1 MFVCFCFTTVSC
13 EFGQRDM
20 CDWTSVTNETNTLEW
35 IAWWGNSWHRNY
47 YARLYVGGHD
57 AGDQGVLASP
67 WLQPWSPGS
76 RCRLQFQYY
85 LGKDNGC
92 RLSLLH
98 EKAGIM
104 SVLWNSTAASFYKTA
119 SSDLDC
125 TGERYKLY
133 FKGERISNED
143 NACGYYNEIAVDNI
157 VYYVEPGEPPTS
169 HPTTVTTS
177 TLTTSSNV
185 YSTQQGGSTAT
196 DALTSIEGLG
206 SASIAGITI
215 AVILVVVV
223 IAVVV
228 IFVSRRRNGD
238 GDKTKI
244 WLARYFRKAKRP
256 SASQNNTRRAV
267 SNSGYVPDDQ
277 FITSVRMP
285 GAQTQSDEDTDHIYN
300 APEEPYVN
308 LATAVNSAGLPKHT
322 HQNLR
327 HPGNNHS
334 QDAYELATTGDQTK
348 EVAKNGENSKQDSV
362 YEFAEP
368 PANEIKSD
376 GSHDYYNQTN
386 LKVAQNEASAS
397 DPGFDDTYDHTQARP
412 LNQKDL
418 DDTYDHTHDDQVPK
432 ATPNSDDTS
441 PRRVESPNDEDEYA
455 VPPTKTMSNPT
466 TGKAAAIADGSRT
479 MHASKQAARGKRTA
493 AKGKPGYEN
502 ITEDHTKKSADKK
515 QARLQD
521 DTEYSL
527 AENTIPAQSSP
538 EASQSEAS
546 VYEVVDHD
554 EDHDKSTA
562 SVPAD
567 DIYNELDVRGESV
580 AEQKVQQRHY
590 DHVHDPDEYSE
601 LHGEDWTRDQQR
613 EAEADQ
619 YNHIHNC

>member
-1 MFVCFCFTTVSC
+1 M
-13 EFGQRDM
+13 
-20 CDWTSVTNETNTLEW
+20 
-35 IAWWGNSWHRNY
+35 
-47 YARLYVGGHD
+47 
-57 AGDQGVLASP
+57 
-67 WLQPWSPGS
+67 
-76 RCRLQFQYY
+76 
-85 LGKDNGC
+85 
-92 RLSLLH
+92 
-98 EKAGIM
+98 
-104 SVLWNSTAASFYKTA
+104 
-119 SSDLDC
+119 
-125 TGERYKLY
+125 YKLY

-143 NACGYYNEIAVDNI
+143 YACGDNGNNAIYVDNI
-157 VYYVEPGEPPTS
+157 LYHVEPGKPPPTS
-169 HPTTVTTS
+169 HPTTTATAT
-177 TLTTSSNV
+177 TLTIFSTSM
-185 YSTQQGGSTAT
+185 STQVQGDSTAS
-196 DALTSIEGLG
+196 DALVSNNTEGIG

-215 AVILVVVV
+215 AAILVVVV

-228 IFVSRRRNGD
+228 IIIILRRRNDD
-238 GDKTKI
+238 GDKTKT
-244 WLARYFRKAKRP
+244 WLAHYFRKTKRL
-256 SASQNNTRRAV
+256 SASPNSTRRAV

-277 FITSVRMP
+277 FITSVQTP
-285 GAQTQSDEDTDHIYN
+285 GAQMQSDEDTDHIYN

-376 GSHDYYNQTN
+376 GSHDYYNGANFKGT
-386 LKVAQNEASAS
+386 KNEASAPSTDDTYDHTKS
-397 DPGFDDTYDHTQARP
+397 DRLHLQNSKATSDDTYNHTGPQDNIVKNQAGSTSYPGFDDTYDHTQARP
-412 LNQKDL
+412 LNQKDQ

-479 MHASKQAARGKRTA
+479 MHASKQAAKGKRTA

-527 AENTIPAQSSP
+527 AKNTIPAQSSP
-538 EASQSEAS
+538 EATKSEAS

-554 EDHDKSTA
+554 EDHDKTAA
-562 SVPAD
+562 SVLSGD
-567 DIYNELDVRGESV
+567 VYNELDVRGESA
-580 AEQKVQQRHY
+580 AEQKVQGSHY
-590 DHVHDPDEYSE
+590 DHVSDPDEYSE
-601 LHGEDWTRDQQR
+601 LHGEDWTRDQKR
-613 EAEADQ
+613 EADADQ
-619 YNHIHNC
+619 YSHIHSC